1 MYEHIIKRLETAIE
15 KHEQKE
21 EQRDGKFHSNFKT
34 HLFDRKVDKVKKMNI
49 NSSLRNCKIV

>member
-34 HLFDRKVDKVKKMNI
+34 HLFDRKVDKVK
-49 NSSLRNCKIV
+49 R